1 MDIDNLTK
9 KKFDIKP
16 LLFTVLV
23 CVVLIFLF
31 NNNSKN
37 QKLNN
42 FDNGVATSS
51 DNINITAL
59 KQKCVSDGQDYFDN
73 TVVPGGA
80 QEKIDEYNQSLELTE
95 VLDTIRTILF
105 RNEEFYYNQTLQAC
119 LVYYMAISV
128 YEDGCVTN
136 SYYVVNVD
144 KNEELISYYEN
155 NGESL
160 SDQTYSEFM
169 TEKKKLIGM

>member
-1 MDIDNLTK
+1 MDSVNSTK
-9 KKFDIKP
+9 KKFNIKT
-16 LLFTVLV
+16 LLFVIFVGMVLV
-23 CVVLIFLF
+23 FLF
-31 NNNSKN
+31 NNNFKK
-37 QKLNN
+37 QKFNN
-42 FDNGVATSS
+42 FYNGVATSS

-105 RNEEFYYNQTLQAC
+105 RNEEFSYNTGLQAC
-119 LVYYMAISV
+119 LVYYMGISV

-144 KNEELISYYEN
+144 KDEEVISYSEN

-160 SDQTYSEFM
+160 SNQTYSEFM
-169 TEKKKLIGM
+169 AEKKKLIGM